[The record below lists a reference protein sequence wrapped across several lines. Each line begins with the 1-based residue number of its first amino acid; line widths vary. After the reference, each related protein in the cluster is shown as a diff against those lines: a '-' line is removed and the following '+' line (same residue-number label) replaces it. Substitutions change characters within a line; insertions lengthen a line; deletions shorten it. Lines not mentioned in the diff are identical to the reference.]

1 VGERAS
7 VAVTELSLDIADT
20 EAMERLGAAL
30 GAHLRGGEVIYLRG
44 DLGVGKTTLVRGLLR
59 GRGHDG
65 PVRSPTY
72 TLVEPYE
79 LPPLTLY
86 HLDLYRLADAEE
98 LEWIGIRDLLD
109 ATSVALVEW
118 PERGRGVLPAAD
130 LSITIRYQDPG
141 RWVLLLG
148 QSAGG
153 DWLVGQLIDKGS

>member
-1 VGERAS
+1 M
-7 VAVTELSLDIADT
+7 TELSLDIADT

>member
-1 VGERAS
+1 MTAL
-7 VAVTELSLDIADT
+7 TLDIGDA

-30 GAHLRGGEVIYLRG
+30 GAHLRGGEVIYLIG

-59 GRGHDG
+59 GRGHRG

-86 HLDLYRLADAEE
+86 HLDLYRLADPEE
-98 LEWIGIRDLLD
+98 LEWIGIRDLLG
-109 ATSVALVEW
+109 AVSVALVEW

-130 LSITIRYQDPG
+130 LSVTIRYQDRG
-141 RWVLLLG
+141 RWVTLTG
-148 QSAGG
+148 QSAAG
-153 DWLVGQLIDKGS
+153 DRLVGQLDKKGS

>member
-1 VGERAS
+1 M
-7 VAVTELSLDIADT
+7 TELSLDIADT

-130 LSITIRYQDPG
+130 LTITIRYQDPG

>member
-1 VGERAS
+1 M
-7 VAVTELSLDIADT
+7 TELSLDIADT

-153 DWLVGQLIDKGS
+153 DWLVGQLTDKGS